1 MSTHLWNLTRS
12 IATGLLMAILL
23 LIPFAGPFTVGLLL
37 FPLEM
42 TGLLHDAEV
51 GFAWITFKSS
61 KSFFEVPVEFRLPAG
76 RSYAAM
82 ES

>member
-1 MSTHLWNLTRS
+1 LPHKPFLRS
-12 IATGLLMAILL
+12 
-23 LIPFAGPFTVGLLL
+23 FCRPFTVGLLR

-61 KSFFEVPVEFRLPAG
+61 KSFFIVWAYYSGVVFVGHTLNTVFSKKRQPLKD
-76 RSYAAM
+76 
-82 ES
+82 